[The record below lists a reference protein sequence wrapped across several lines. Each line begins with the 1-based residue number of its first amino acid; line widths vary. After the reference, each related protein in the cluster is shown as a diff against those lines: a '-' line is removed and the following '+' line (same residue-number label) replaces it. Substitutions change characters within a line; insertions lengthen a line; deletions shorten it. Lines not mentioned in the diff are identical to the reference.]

1 MWPLWKST
9 FYDCVLVFLNGVMY
23 YWLFSF
29 DLNIVLKKFKAKEQ
43 DHIRLGYIIGIVSL
57 FGIRGSKRGFK
68 TRVRKKKRD
77 DWNLIPFVTKGR
89 NFQRAVSLTML
100 FFYHLLSVMGSTQFV
115 LFLRFKHFEQTEEN
129 CKFILLFYHNWLNI
143 METEVT
149 DRFVLWVFFYFFYF

>member
-1 MWPLWKST
+1 MAPLKVHILRLC
-9 FYDCVLVFLNGVMY
+9 FGFFKCVMY

-100 FFYHLLSVMGSTQFV
+100 FFYHMLSGMGSTQFV
-115 LFLRFKHFEQTEEN
+115 LFLRFKQWTN
-129 CKFILLFYHNWLNI
+129 WRKLQIYFI
-143 METEVT
+143 
-149 DRFVLWVFFYFFYF
+149 VLS